1 MVRSPWLGTGC
12 GDETDCEQVRR
23 GLSRYSH
30 PPPDMKAEIEEA
42 TKDWLLL
49 LKVNDEGDRGSVKFE
64 DVGAIFYW
72 MRKSD
77 LEQHDFSKT
86 CATMASH

>member
-1 MVRSPWLGTGC
+1 
-12 GDETDCEQVRR
+12 
-23 GLSRYSH
+23 
-30 PPPDMKAEIEEA
+30 MKAEIEEA